1 MSDQVEAAGADETDT
16 APKVRTAR
24 VDRKRAAQRDRILRA
39 AIAEFGSRGY
49 ERTTMQDIADALDM
63 TGAALY
69 YYYKAKDEL
78 LFASLDNI
86 LTNLIEAIEKAV
98 SDAGSEVVARLKAL
112 IAAHV
117 RFELDDPTVGPLVNA
132 HLYGPRYLVAALP
145 AEQQARLRHHQRRIY
160 ERYRSLIDEGVD
172 AGCFDAPDPVLAT
185 FDLLALAQ
193 YPVVWFRP
201 DGHLSAEEICRR
213 QADVAAKMLLREG

>member
-1 MSDQVEAAGADETDT
+1 MSDPDEVGDAKTADAE
-16 APKVRTAR
+16 PKVRTAR

-39 AIAEFGSRGY
+39 AIGEFATRGY

-78 LFASLDNI
+78 LFASLDDI
-86 LTNLIEAIEKAV
+86 LTNLIETIEKA
-98 SDAGSEVVARLKAL
+98 SAEAGPDVVARLRAL
-112 IAAHV
+112 VAAHV
-117 RFELDDPTVGPLVNA
+117 RFELHDPTVGPLVNA
-132 HLYGPRYLVAALP
+132 HLYGPRYLVSALP
-145 AEQQARLRHHQRRIY
+145 TEQQARLRHHQRRIY
-160 ERYRSLIDEGVD
+160 ELYRGLIEEGVA
-172 AGCFDAPDPVLAT
+172 AGRFDTPDPILAA

-201 DGHLSAEEICRR
+201 DGRLSLETICRR
-213 QADVAAKMLLREG
+213 QADLATKMLLAEG